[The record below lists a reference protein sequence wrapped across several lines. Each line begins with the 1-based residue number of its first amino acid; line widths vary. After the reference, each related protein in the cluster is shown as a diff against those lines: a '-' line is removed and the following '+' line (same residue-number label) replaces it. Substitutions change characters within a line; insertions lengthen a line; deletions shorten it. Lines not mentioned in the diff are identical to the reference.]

1 MKIAKVQV
9 KNFRLLQDVTI
20 RLHDQTTLVVGRNNS
35 GKTSLTEVFCKF
47 LENKGSHFKFE
58 DFSIGSHPKY
68 QEAYDL
74 YQIYLLSKQDQEAE
88 EEQIRKEAEYK
99 AALPAIRL
107 DLHIE
112 YQEEDDLTALST
124 FIMDLDPD
132 RRDALVSF
140 QYSVGEPEKLFST
153 FDRHKTNFNHSIV
166 GFIKKNYGEF
176 YSTRVW
182 AIDSQ
187 NQDYSIEIEKFSD
200 LNAVFLSG
208 FIYAQRQ
215 LDDQYSDNYKKLSKG
230 FESFYKLNKD
240 VKEADIKRI
249 EESLQTVSVD
259 LNGKYE
265 SLFKSLFTDLA
276 QFGVEQGIN
285 LQKLAILSIFEA
297 DKILKGNTHLF
308 YQHGGS
314 AENLLP
320 ESYNGLGYSNLIYI
334 ILQFISF
341 YEEYDK
347 RKPRPAFQILFVE
360 EPEAHLHPQM
370 QYIFIKNI
378 KEFIRAKSNWHVQ
391 VVITTHSSHII
402 AESGFDNIRYFDN
415 TAHQLIIKNLSEFRI
430 HEDQKDPDG
439 MRFLKQYMAL
449 NRCDMFFA
457 DKIIM
462 IEGTVER
469 LLLPL
474 MINKVQPSLL
484 TKYVSIIEVGGAYA
498 HLFKDLLCF
507 LNVKTLII
515 TDLDSICAANRKA
528 CKVSLGHKTSNAVLR
543 SWLPQKELL
552 ADLQTCTESD
562 KTSGKIRV
570 AYQVVEEATNEC
582 ARSFEDAF
590 LVRNAHVLSGSMG
603 GQVLPKLLGQLTEA
617 NIRQQAYEIAQ
628 EIDSKTAFAFDIM
641 MLTNWEVPTYIKE
654 GLTWLAN
661 D

>member
-1 MKIAKVQV
+1 MKIAKVRVQ
-9 KNFRLLQDVTI
+9 NFRLLQDVTI
-20 RLHDQTTLVVGRNNS
+20 QLHDQTTLVVGRNNS

-58 DFSIGSHPKY
+58 DISIGSHPKY
-68 QEAYDL
+68 LEAYDL
-74 YQIYLLSKQDQEAE
+74 YQIYVSSKQNQEVE

-99 AALPAIRL
+99 AALPGIRL

-132 RRDALVSF
+132 RRDALIRF
-140 QYSVGEPEKLFST
+140 QYGVKEPEKLFTT
-153 FDRHKTNFNHSIV
+153 FDKQKTNFNHSII
-166 GFIKKNYGEF
+166 GFIKKCYGEF
-176 YSTRVW
+176 YSTRAW
-182 AIDSQ
+182 AVDSQ
-187 NQDYSIEIEKFSD
+187 NQDYTIEIEKFSD

-215 LDDQYSDNYKKLSKG
+215 LDDQYADNYKKLSKG
-230 FESFYKLNKD
+230 FESFYKLNKEI
-240 VKEADIKRI
+240 KEADIKRI
-249 EESLQTVSVD
+249 EESLQMVSINLD
-259 LNGKYE
+259 EQYE
-265 SLFKSLFTDLA
+265 SLFKSLFSDLSK
-276 QFGVEQGIN
+276 FGVEQGIN
-285 LQKLAILSIFEA
+285 LQKLAIRSVFEA

-308 YQHGGS
+308 YQHGVS
-314 AENLLP
+314 TDHLLP

-347 RKPRPAFQILFVE
+347 RKPRPAFQVLFVE

-378 KEFIRAKSNWHVQ
+378 KEFIHAKTNWHVQ
-391 VVITTHSSHII
+391 VIITTHSSHII

-415 TAHQLIIKNLSEFRI
+415 TAHQLVIKNLSEFRI
-430 HEDQKDPDG
+430 QEDKKDPDG

-457 DKIIM
+457 DKIIL

-515 TDLDSICAANRKA
+515 TDLDSICAANSKA

-562 KTSGKIRV
+562 KTQGKIRV
-570 AYQVVEEATNEC
+570 AYQVIEDTASEC

-590 LVRNAHVLSGSMG
+590 LVRNAHVLSGSPG
-603 GQVLPKLLGQLTEA
+603 GQVIPKLLGQRTEMD
-617 NIRQQAYEIAQ
+617 IRQHAYEIAQ
-628 EIDSKTAFAFDIM
+628 EIDSKTAFAFDVM

-661 D
+661 E

>member
-1 MKIAKVQV
+1 
-9 KNFRLLQDVTI
+9 
-20 RLHDQTTLVVGRNNS
+20 
-35 GKTSLTEVFCKF
+35 
-47 LENKGSHFKFE
+47 
-58 DFSIGSHPKY
+58 
-68 QEAYDL
+68 
-74 YQIYLLSKQDQEAE
+74 
-88 EEQIRKEAEYK
+88 
-99 AALPAIRL
+99 
-107 DLHIE
+107 
-112 YQEEDDLTALST
+112 
-124 FIMDLDPD
+124 MDLDPD
-132 RRDALVSF
+132 RRDALIRF
-140 QYSVGEPEKLFST
+140 QFSVREPEKLFAT
-153 FDRHKTNFNHSIV
+153 FERQKDNFNHSVV
-166 GFIKKNYGEF
+166 GFIKKCYGDF

-182 AIDSQ
+182 AVDSQ
-187 NQDYSIEIEKFSD
+187 DNDYAIEIEKLSD

-215 LDDQYSDNYKKLSKG
+215 LDDQYADNYKRLSKG

-240 VKEADIKRI
+240 IKEADIKRI
-249 EESLQTVSVD
+249 EESLQSVSINLD
-259 LNGKYE
+259 EQYE
-265 SLFKSLFTDLA
+265 SLFKSLFTDLSK
-276 QFGVEQGIN
+276 FGVEQGIN
-285 LQKLAILSIFEA
+285 LQKLAIRSIFDA

-308 YQHGGS
+308 YQHGVS
-314 AENLLP
+314 ADSLLP

-347 RKPRPAFQILFVE
+347 RKPRPAFQVLFVE

-378 KEFIRAKSNWHVQ
+378 KEFIDAKTNWHVQ
-391 VVITTHSSHII
+391 VIITTHSSHII

-415 TAHQLIIKNLSEFRI
+415 TAHHLEVKNLSEFRI
-430 HEDQKDPDG
+430 REDNKDPDG

-515 TDLDSICAANRKA
+515 TDLDSICSADGKA
-528 CKVSLGHKTSNAVLR
+528 CKVSLGHKTSNAVLK

-552 ADLQTCTESD
+552 ADLQTCSESD
-562 KTSGKIRV
+562 KIEGKIRV
-570 AYQVVEEATNEC
+570 AYQVLEETANEC

-590 LVRNAHVLSGSMG
+590 LVRNAHILYGSTDG
-603 GQVLPKLLGQLTEA
+603 HVLPKLLKQCTEA
-617 NIRQQAYEIAQ
+617 DIRTQAYEIAQ
-628 EIDSKTAFAFDIM
+628 KIDSKTAFAFDLM

-661 D
+661 E